1 MRRFV
6 MTNDSR
12 YDYIITGAGAAGL
25 SLVFHLNR
33 AGLAGKRIL
42 LIDKAPKTDNDRT
55 WCFWEA
61 GDNAFEP
68 VVFRKWDHVAF
79 HGNRFSKVL
88 HLAPYCY
95 KMIRGIDFYQLMAGW
110 LKSQPN
116 ITQVYGEVSGIEDTH
131 NGVAV
136 NVDGRRYDGAWAF
149 NSIQFQQPAQQ
160 PDKYHYLLQHFLGWV
175 IQTPEAKFDP
185 RQATLMDFRI
195 PQAGETRFVYVLPF
209 DPHTALVE
217 FTVFSGKLL
226 ERDEYKRELESYIR
240 DILQITDYEA
250 QHEEFGVIPMT
261 DAPFSSQA
269 GGRVINIGTAGGR
282 TKPSTGYTFRRIQ
295 RHSQQIAQALKTTGA
310 PFFAASLSNRRF
322 ELFDSTLLNV
332 LDKGRDAGKQVFTD
346 LFSRNPP
353 QRVFKFLDE
362 ETSVAEDL
370 QIMGSVNL
378 PAFSL
383 ASADTIARRVR
394 KTE

>member
-1 MRRFV
+1 MDV
-6 MTNDSR
+6 H
-12 YDYIITGAGAAGL
+12 YDYLIAGAGAAGL
-25 SLVFHLNR
+25 SLAYHLNH
-33 AGLAGKRIL
+33 AGLGDKRIL
-42 LIDKAPKTDNDRT
+42 LIDKAPKNENDRT

-61 GDNAFEP
+61 GDGPFEQI
-68 VVFRKWDHVAF
+68 VFRQWDHVAF
-79 HGNRFSKVL
+79 HGNRFSQVL
-88 HLAPYCY
+88 ELAPYRY
-95 KMIRGIDFYQLMAGW
+95 KMIRGIDFYAFMAGW

-116 ITQVYGEVSGIEDTH
+116 ITQVFGEVSGVEDTG

-136 NVDGRRYDGAWAF
+136 QVDGRRFEGAWAF
-149 NSIQFQQPAQQ
+149 NSIQFEKPALQ

-226 ERDEYKRELESYIR
+226 ERDEYKRELENYIR
-240 DILQITDYEA
+240 DQLQITHYESL
-250 QHEEFGVIPMT
+250 HEEFGIIPMT
-261 DAPFSSQA
+261 DAPFPVQA
-269 GGRVINIGTAGGR
+269 GARVVNIGTAGGR

-295 RHSQQIAQALKTTGA
+295 RHSQQIAQALKDTGA
-310 PFFAASLSNRRF
+310 PFFNTPLSNKRF
-322 ELFDSTLLNV
+322 ELFDSALLNV

-362 ETSVAEDL
+362 DTSITEELKV
-370 QIMGSVNL
+370 MRSVNL

-383 ASADTIARRVR
+383 ASAEALLRRTR
-394 KTE
+394 KTEQTE